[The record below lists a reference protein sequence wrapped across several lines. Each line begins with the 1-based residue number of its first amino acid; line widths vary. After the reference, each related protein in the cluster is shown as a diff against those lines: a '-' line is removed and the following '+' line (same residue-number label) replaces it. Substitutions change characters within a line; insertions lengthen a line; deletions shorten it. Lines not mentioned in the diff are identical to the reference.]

1 MVLIDLMEGGH
12 ELARYIQKRGPQVTI
27 TVDTAQQYLLWDSG
41 VPINEDQIAGALLFM
56 VLTPDRKLYQPGN
69 LIMAIRNDTELSINW
84 ETVVRGF
91 DRNGVAVEQDQF
103 LALYIALLPI
113 AKEDHQFDIQ
123 TLWGG
128 NWQNPATQLSF
139 VLAFLSLSSSQLDAT
154 TIPSLRL
161 AYNPSECADGPE
173 EVVMHIQDAKTSTMI
188 SVDAVTALIHL
199 VWDANDPPSPED
211 TLTAKEIIAG
221 NIGFFLCS
229 AIGTP
234 KPWSQ
239 SQQAILERM
248 ISTFLAKQQATY
260 SFVLHSLWKQDKQ
273 WVAGRLVAAH
283 TEDPLKLPMI
293 LEHAEEHGWLD
304 ELCTMINGLGIDLA
318 ALAHRKGLL
327 DINQWVEDRLSP
339 RPPLEFT
346 MPLSKFLSIKA
357 QDEIRTVRGEQL
369 EPSTVRLAVKTAAG
383 MLDVLAEQYP
393 DDLEQ
398 LVKVQ
403 RQCIQAYP
411 RLINYGEGFDDIIDM
426 IGEDDNSLSPETDAE
441 MQDLYKRMYGGEME
455 VRHIIEVLQEF
466 KTSRDPSRQD
476 LFACMIH
483 GLFDEYV
490 CFGEYPLPPLATTAV
505 LFGGLI
511 SCRILANLSL
521 RVGLGMVLEAVR
533 DYSAE
538 SSMYKFGLQAL
549 LHFLERLPEWPD
561 YCASLAQVPGLEGT
575 EAHRKVFEVLN
586 QNDVQSAPNG
596 EAKGVDNVP
605 NGVLTNGDLDDL
617 LTSDAM
623 PRDFRSI
630 NAGEPILPDPCETP
644 NDHVQDK
651 VRFVLNNVTKQDLTV
666 KLDDL
671 RGTLEARHHQWFAS
685 YLVEERAKFQPNY
698 QELYLE
704 LLDGYSNKVLWAI
717 VLRET
722 YISIEKLFNAP
733 LTMNTP
739 TERSLLS
746 NLATWLGSLTIAR
759 DKPIKHKNISFKDL
773 LLEAHETQ
781 RLILAI
787 PFTCKVLLEARK
799 SVVFRPPNPWLM
811 DIIGVLLEL
820 YEHVDLKTNL
830 KFSIEI
836 LMRDLKVNVNN
847 VKVST
852 EIRDRLA
859 FEDELQAP
867 ILPDGLEGFEDLSLG
882 GINRGPRNPRL
893 SPNAIAATLPDIGPL
908 LVFPP
913 SSGSPANQ
921 ARLREIVLTAIH
933 RAIVEIIAPVVER
946 SVTIATIAA
955 SNIIHKDFVREADEE
970 RVRQSAHRMVQTLAG
985 SLGLVTCKEPLRMS
999 MTNYMRSALVDLPDQ
1014 SFPEGT
1020 LLMCVNDN
1028 LDVACSVVEHQA
1040 EERALPEIEAHVEV
1054 EIAKRRFFA
1063 AERPNE
1069 PFSDQDFSP
1078 WANHIPDPYKQNLG
1092 GLGEAQLALYL
1103 EFARQTRGPAS
1114 HIQSGSTDSGRQ
1126 LPDVLQDVFPAI
1138 PNLPTPAEPPAMPHP
1153 PIHAQS
1159 QDGRMLPPP
1168 LTTTQ
1173 SRQQTNGYADTRSI
1187 QERVQ
1192 DLLAE
1197 LSHVCSTSQ
1206 GQALA
1211 DVARDHPVIDVMDQL
1226 FRCATTSSG
1235 NIEDP
1240 AFATASMICT
1250 ALYRIDATDL
1260 ETQALV
1266 HILHRLCQISQAT
1279 DKEVTLWLMKE
1290 DDYNTTNPVV
1300 TKAFLETG
1308 LLDFEHVDRALAK
1321 AIYDHR
1327 LEAVDCLSEIVD
1339 DMVINS
1345 CPTALRADFANSLG
1359 ALGHWMSID
1368 DSIEVGKGLMRRL
1381 RQFGV
1386 PEGIESKA
1394 NEQGILRQRQMLYV
1408 FEEWASICD
1417 RPDST
1422 DKTYAVFIS
1431 QLHQKQLL
1439 NSTEDMVFFFRLCI
1453 DTSIET
1459 FEKDE
1464 FNPNKD
1470 TKAAF
1475 YGIDCLARLVVLLV
1489 KHQGEDDG
1497 AVKASKPAYMNAMLG
1512 LLILVLNNHH
1522 VMRGEHL
1529 NQRVFFRLFS
1539 TILCDWHDMAHEG
1552 RGLDREILQV
1562 FANNFFLIGPKYLPG
1577 FTWGWIF
1584 LVSHRLFMGSL
1595 LKSSDEAVRLFSIIT
1610 NPITNNSQGWEPYAK
1625 IVEQMLSFVGK
1636 LMTGGVVDRTI
1647 KELYS
1652 GVFRIILLLRHD
1664 FAEFLAANHFR
1675 LCNAIPTQCPQLRNV
1690 ILSTYP
1696 GSFTDLPDPFT
1707 GGLKV
1712 DRLED
1717 MRKVPKVSGD
1727 IAGPLT
1733 QANIKNLVDSC
1744 LEGHDLT
1751 DETVTRMANAAFD
1764 SKPQVGDDRYD
1775 PETAKIVF
1783 FHALVLYVG
1792 EHAIS
1797 AAGQKGGPSFNSN
1810 GSQASLMK
1818 RLAKELPSEARYY
1831 FLGAIVN
1838 QLRYPNS
1845 HTQWFSYV
1853 LLHLFGTDFADQQE
1867 SDIRQQISR
1876 VLLERLIVHRPHP
1889 WGLVIT
1895 MLELLKNPVYMFHEL
1910 PFIKAAPEVSLPV

>member
-1 MVLIDLMEGGH
+1 MALIDLMGSGH
-12 ELARYIQKRGPQVTI
+12 ELARYIQKRGPQVVV
-27 TVDTAQQYLLWDSG
+27 TVEAAQQYLLWDSG
-41 VPINEDQIAGALLFM
+41 SPINEDQIAGALLFM

-69 LIMAIRNDTELSINW
+69 LVTAIRDDTELSIDW
-84 ETVVRGF
+84 EKVVRGF
-91 DRNGVAVEQDQF
+91 DRTGVAVEQDQF
-103 LALYIALLPI
+103 LSLYIALLPV
-113 AKEDHQFDIQ
+113 AKDDHHFDIQ

-128 NWQNPATQLSF
+128 DWQNPATQLSF
-139 VLAFLSLSSSQLDAT
+139 VLAFLSLSPSQLDAT
-154 TIPSLRL
+154 TIPNLRL
-161 AYNPSECADGPE
+161 AYDPSECTDGPE

-221 NIGFFLCS
+221 NMGFFLCS

-248 ISTFLAKQQATY
+248 ISTSLAKQQPTY
-260 SFVLHSLWKQDKQ
+260 SYVLHSLWKQDKQ

-283 TEDPLKLPMI
+283 SEDPLKLPMI
-293 LEHAEEHGWLD
+293 LEHAEVHGWLD

-327 DINQWVEDRLSP
+327 NINQWAEDRLSP
-339 RPPLEFT
+339 RPPLGFT
-346 MPLSKFLSIKA
+346 VPLSKFLQIKA
-357 QDEIRTVRGEQL
+357 EDEMRTVRGEQL
-369 EPSTVRLAVKTAAG
+369 EPSTERLAVKTAAA

-393 DDLEQ
+393 DDLDQ
-398 LVKVQ
+398 LVSVQ
-403 RQCIQAYP
+403 RKCIQAYP
-411 RLINYGEGFDDIIDM
+411 RLVNYGEGFDDIIDVN
-426 IGEDDNSLSPETDAE
+426 GQDDNSMPPEQDAE

-455 VRHIIEVLQEF
+455 VRHVIEVLQEF
-466 KTSRDPSRQD
+466 KTSRDPTRQD

-483 GLFDEYV
+483 GLFDEYI

-533 DYSAE
+533 DHSTEA
-538 SSMYKFGLQAL
+538 SMYKFGLQAL
-549 LHFLERLPEWPD
+549 LHFLDRLAEWPE
-561 YCASLAQVPGLEGT
+561 YCASLAQVPGLQGT

-586 QNDVQSAPNG
+586 QSDVESAPNG
-596 EAKGVDNVP
+596 EAKGTDNVP
-605 NGVLTNGDLDDL
+605 NGILTNGDLDDL
-617 LTSDAM
+617 LTSEAM
-623 PRDFRSI
+623 SRGFRSI
-630 NAGEPILPDPCETP
+630 DAGELLLPDPCEIP
-644 NDHVQDK
+644 DDHIQDK

-698 QELYLE
+698 QDLYLQ
-704 LLDGYSNKVLWAI
+704 LLDGFGNKLLWAI

-722 YISIEKLFNAP
+722 YVSIEKLFNAP
-733 LTMNTP
+733 LTMNTA
-739 TERSLLS
+739 TERTLLS

-781 RLILAI
+781 HLILAI
-787 PFTCKVLLEARK
+787 PFTCKVLLEARR
-799 SVVFRPPNPWLM
+799 SVVFKPPNPWLM

-836 LMRDLKVNVNN
+836 LMRDLKVNVNS

-867 ILPDGLEGFEDLSLG
+867 ILPDGLEGFEDLRIGS
-882 GINRGPRNPRL
+882 INRGARNPRL

-913 SSGSPANQ
+913 SSGSPTNQ

-955 SNIIHKDFVREADEE
+955 SNIIHKDFVREPGEE
-970 RVRQSAHRMVQTLAG
+970 RVRQSAHKMVQTLAG

-999 MTNYMRSALVDLPDQ
+999 MTNYIRSALVDLPDQ

-1028 LDVACSVVEHQA
+1028 LDVACSVVERQA

-1069 PFSDQDFSP
+1069 PFSDGDFSH

-1092 GLGEAQLALYL
+1092 GLGETQLALYL
-1103 EFARQTRGPAS
+1103 DFARQTRGPVS
-1114 HIQSGSTDSGRQ
+1114 HIQSGSADSGRQ

-1138 PNLPTPAEPPAMPHP
+1138 PNLPTPAETPAMPHP
-1153 PIHAQS
+1153 PTHAQS

-1168 LTTTQ
+1168 LPITN
-1173 SRQQTNGYADTRSI
+1173 SRQQTNGYADSRSI

-1192 DLLAE
+1192 DLLTE
-1197 LSHVCSTSQ
+1197 LSHVCHNSQ
-1206 GQALA
+1206 GRGLT
-1211 DVARDHPVIDVMDQL
+1211 DIARDHPVMDVMDQL
-1226 FRCATTSSG
+1226 FRCATTTLG

-1250 ALYRIDATDL
+1250 TLYKEDATIL

-1266 HILHRLCQISQAT
+1266 HLLHRLCQISQAT

-1290 DDYNTTNPVV
+1290 DDDKIVNPVV

-1308 LLDFEHVDRALAK
+1308 LLDFEQVDRTLAK
-1321 AIYDHR
+1321 AIYDHKI
-1327 LEAVDCLSEIVD
+1327 EAIECLSEIMD

-1345 CPTALRADFANSLG
+1345 RPTALRADFANSLG
-1359 ALGHWMSID
+1359 AMGHWLSLNDNIGVAKD
-1368 DSIEVGKGLMRRL
+1368 LMRRL

-1386 PEGIESKA
+1386 PEGIESKP
-1394 NEQGILRQRQMLYV
+1394 NEQVILRQRQMLYV

-1417 RPDST
+1417 RPDSI
-1422 DKTYAVFIS
+1422 DKTHAAFIS
-1431 QLHQKQLL
+1431 QLHQRQLL

-1459 FEKDE
+1459 FERDE
-1464 FNPNKD
+1464 FNPNRD
-1470 TKAAF
+1470 TKTAF
-1475 YGIDCLARLVVLLV
+1475 YGIDCLGRLVVLLV
-1489 KHQGEDDG
+1489 KHQGEEDG
-1497 AVKASKPAYMNAMLG
+1497 AVKASKSAYMNAMLG
-1512 LLILVLNNHH
+1512 LLILILNNHH

-1539 TILCDWHDMAHEG
+1539 TILCDWHDMAFEG
-1552 RGLDREILQV
+1552 RGLDREISQV
-1562 FANNFFLIGPKYLPG
+1562 FANNFLLIGPRYLPG
-1577 FTWGWIF
+1577 FTWGWIS
-1584 LVSHRLFMGSL
+1584 LISHRLFMASL
-1595 LKSSDEAVRLFSIIT
+1595 LKSSDEAVR
-1610 NPITNNSQGWEPYAK
+1610 
-1625 IVEQMLSFVGK
+1625 
-1636 LMTGGVVDRTI
+1636 
-1647 KELYS
+1647 
-1652 GVFRIILLLRHD
+1652 VFLT
-1664 FAEFLAANHFR
+1664 FADL
-1675 LCNAIPTQCPQLRNV
+1675 
-1690 ILSTYP
+1690 
-1696 GSFTDLPDPFT
+1696 FTDNF
-1707 GGLKV
+1707 
-1712 DRLED
+1712 
-1717 MRKVPKVSGD
+1717 
-1727 IAGPLT
+1727 
-1733 QANIKNLVDSC
+1733 
-1744 LEGHDLT
+1744 
-1751 DETVTRMANAAFD
+1751 
-1764 SKPQVGDDRYD
+1764 
-1775 PETAKIVF
+1775 
-1783 FHALVLYVG
+1783 
-1792 EHAIS
+1792 
-1797 AAGQKGGPSFNSN
+1797 
-1810 GSQASLMK
+1810 
-1818 RLAKELPSEARYY
+1818 
-1831 FLGAIVN
+1831 
-1838 QLRYPNS
+1838 
-1845 HTQWFSYV
+1845 
-1853 LLHLFGTDFADQQE
+1853 
-1867 SDIRQQISR
+1867 
-1876 VLLERLIVHRPHP
+1876 
-1889 WGLVIT
+1889 
-1895 MLELLKNPVYMFHEL
+1895 
-1910 PFIKAAPEVSLPV
+1910 